1 MRSDFHTV
9 VTKAAVNVTF
19 KPTNSMYSFVVDS
32 NGPVSFAGVQ
42 HAGCNTGDY
51 ASGEVQDFARQIA
64 SEHALVHFG
73 QFQLN

>member
-9 VTKAAVNVTF
+9 VTKEALNVTF
-19 KPTNSMYSFVVDS
+19 KPTNSIYSFVVDN

-51 ASGEVQDFARQIA
+51 SSAEVQDFARQIA
-64 SEHALVHFG
+64 SEHALVHFD
-73 QFQLN
+73 QLQLD